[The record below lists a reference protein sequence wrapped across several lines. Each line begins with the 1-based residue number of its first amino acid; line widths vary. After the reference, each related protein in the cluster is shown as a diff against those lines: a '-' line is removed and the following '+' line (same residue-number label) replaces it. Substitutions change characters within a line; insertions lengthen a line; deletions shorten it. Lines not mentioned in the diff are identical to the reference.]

1 MDDSA
6 EERCAL
12 QQLLSYWQARPQA
25 ADTVEGIQR
34 WWLGDAVVS
43 RAVLARVLDS
53 LVQRGL
59 VDGVTA
65 ADGRVRFRLAK
76 PAGGTTGA
84 LN

>member
-6 EERCAL
+6 EERCAF

-34 WWLGDAVVS
+34 WWLGEAVVS
-43 RAVLARVLDS
+43 RAVLARVLDE
-53 LVQRGL
+53 LVRRG
-59 VDGVTA
+59 VVIGVTA
-65 ADGRVRFRLAK
+65 ADGRVRYRLAR

-84 LN
+84 MN